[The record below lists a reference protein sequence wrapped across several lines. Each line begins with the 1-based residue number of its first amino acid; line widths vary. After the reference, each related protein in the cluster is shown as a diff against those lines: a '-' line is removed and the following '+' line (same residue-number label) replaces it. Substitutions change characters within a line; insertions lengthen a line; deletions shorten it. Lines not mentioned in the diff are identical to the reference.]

1 MLYNM
6 DEMQTYMYGG
16 ANMKKSKVIVVTS
29 GKGGVGKTTISANIG
44 TSLAL
49 LGYDVCLIDADIG
62 LKNLD
67 LVLGL
72 ENRIVYTILDVVK
85 GGKSPLE
92 AVVKHKQIKKLNL
105 LASSQ
110 IANKD
115 LISPDDMK
123 MIINELSKHFDYIIV
138 DSPAGIER
146 GFKNAVVAAQHAIV
160 VTTPE
165 LTAISDAD
173 RVIGLLEN
181 EKFNEDRISL
191 IVNRVK
197 LHMVN
202 KNEMLSPEDIRNGL
216 AVDLLGVIPDSEEII
231 IATNKGIP
239 ITLED
244 DSKVSNI
251 FMNIAQ
257 RIAGKENP
265 IENDFA
271 LLKENEKRGFKLF
284 LQKMFGGR

>member
-1 MLYNM
+1 
-6 DEMQTYMYGG
+6 
-16 ANMKKSKVIVVTS
+16 MKKSKVIVVTS

-92 AVVKHKQIKKLNL
+92 AVVKHKQLKKLNL

-115 LISPDDMK
+115 MISPEDMK

-181 EKFNEDRISL
+181 EKYDEDSISL

-202 KNEMLSPEDIRNGL
+202 RNEMLSPEDIRSGL
-216 AVDLLGVIPDSEEII
+216 AVELLGIVPDSEEII

-239 ITLED
+239 VTMED
-244 DSKVSNI
+244 ESKISKI
-251 FMNIAQ
+251 FMNIAK
-257 RIAGKENP
+257 RISGEENP
-265 IENDFA
+265 IENDLA
-271 LLKENEKRGFKLF
+271 LLKESSKTGFKGF
-284 LQKMFGGR
+284 LQKIFGGR

>member
-1 MLYNM
+1 
-6 DEMQTYMYGG
+6 
-16 ANMKKSKVIVVTS
+16 MKKSKVIVVTS
-29 GKGGVGKTTISANIG
+29 GKGGVGKTTVSANIG
-44 TSLAL
+44 ASLAL
-49 LGYDVCLIDADIG
+49 MGYDVCLIDADIG

-85 GGKSPLE
+85 GGKSPVE

-115 LISPDDMK
+115 MISPEDMK
-123 MIINELSKHFDYIIV
+123 MIVNELSKHFDYVIV

-181 EKFNEDRISL
+181 EKFNEDNISL

-197 LHMVN
+197 LHMIN

-216 AVDLLGVIPDSEEII
+216 AVELLGIVPDSEEII

-244 DSKVSNI
+244 NSKVSSIFANI
-251 FMNIAQ
+251 SE

-265 IENDFA
+265 IENDLE
-271 LLKENEKRGFKLF
+271 LLKSHSKKGLKGF